1 MRRAAFALV
10 AGTMLL
16 AGSATAF
23 AQTPGATADVK
34 MANGTSIGTAT
45 FTQETGG
52 VHLKGTFKGLPPG
65 DHGIHVHAVGK
76 CDGPDFMTAGGHFNP
91 TSHQHGLN
99 NPQGAHAGDMVNLTV
114 ASDGTGTIDYVLKD
128 LSLATG
134 ANSVFG
140 PDGTALVIHAMPD
153 DEVTDPSGNSGA
165 RIACGLISKAGA
177 TAQAAPA
184 AQPSPSPAAKPATT
198 TAPAPAAS
206 PAAAPAQAPAAKPAA
221 AASPVA
227 LPRTGAGPIPFDASW
242 PAAIAGVASTVAGLA
257 LWRRRR

>member
-1 MRRAAFALV
+1 
-10 AGTMLL
+10 MLL

-76 CDGPDFMTAGGHFNP
+76 CDGPDFTTAGGHFNP

-99 NPQGAHAGDMVNLTV
+99 NPQGPHAGDMVNLTV

-128 LSLATG
+128 VSLATG
-134 ANSVFG
+134 ANSLFG
-140 PDGTALVIHAMPD
+140 PEGTALVIHADKD
-153 DEVTDPSGNSGA
+153 DEMTDPSGNSGA
-165 RIACGLISKAGA
+165 RIACGLIEKAGA

-184 AQPSPSPAAKPATT
+184 AQPSPAAKPAAPVSAPAPAAKPATAT
-198 TAPAPAAS
+198 
-206 PAAAPAQAPAAKPAA
+206 APAQAPAAKPAA
-221 AASPVA
+221 VASPVA
-227 LPRTGAGPIPFDASW
+227 LPRTGSGPIPFDASW
-242 PAAIAGVASTVAGLA
+242 PAAIAGIASTVAGLA